1 MGLDMYLDKHFYQST
16 FQDGKKVPRKKIDG
30 LDVKEIVCE
39 AICWR
44 KANEIHKWFVENV
57 QNGQDDCR
65 SYEVGV
71 DQLKELLALIRKVIR
86 TKNTALLP
94 TSGGFFFGSTDYGD
108 YYWQDLK
115 RTARELAALI
125 KNHDEKSPSW
135 FTYSSSW

>member
-39 AICWR
+39 AIRWR
-44 KANEIHKWFVENV
+44 KANEIHRWFVENV

-65 SYEVGV
+65 SYDVGV

-115 RTARELAALI
+115 RTAR
-125 KNHDEKSPSW
+125 
-135 FTYSSSW
+135 